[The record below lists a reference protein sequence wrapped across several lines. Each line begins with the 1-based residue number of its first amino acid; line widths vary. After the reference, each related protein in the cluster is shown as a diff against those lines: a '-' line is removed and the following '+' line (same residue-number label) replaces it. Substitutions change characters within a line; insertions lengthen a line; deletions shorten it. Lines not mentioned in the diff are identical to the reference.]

1 MIFDSWPHNSYEERA
16 SLVRIAVN
24 SGADVAS
31 ESTLADTPIVFS
43 GSNLS
48 LNYYALHHCLL
59 RFLTWNAISSDG
71 DIATRLSTNQ
81 EVSSTFWGALC
92 HSFES
97 IALRAHSRRNKRPN
111 SPRVVLALIGQA
123 IDPVTDIGVAA
134 ISSFFNEHEVDN
146 FFPEGVPFPEEVK
159 KVCVVVVN
167 ILEGSWEQ
175 EVRQLRLSGLVNRS
189 ARRKGL
195 IGVFS

>member
-59 RFLTWNAISSDG
+59 RFLTGMQSRQGG
-71 DIATRLSTNQ
+71 DIATRLWTNQ
-81 EVSSTFWGALC
+81 EVSSTFRGALC
-92 HSFES
+92 HSLES
-97 IALRAHSRRNKRPN
+97 IVLRAHSRRNKRPD
-111 SPRVVLALIGQA
+111 SPQVVLALIRQE
-123 IDPVTDIGVAA
+123 IDPVTDIGTAA
-134 ISSFFNEHEVDN
+134 TSSFFNEHEVDN
-146 FFPEGVPFPEEVK
+146 FFPEGVPFPEQVK

-167 ILEGSWEQ
+167 ILEGSRKQ
-175 EVRQLRLSGLVNRS
+175 EVRQLRLTGLVN
-189 ARRKGL
+189 
-195 IGVFS
+195 